1 MEETPC
7 QKPRLIAAV
16 KRYAFS
22 WMRRFC
28 KNLSTVVK
36 QITLNVLGDQSRAE
50 YQRTCALRE
59 HQVYRLMRSMVS
71 QLNGRLKGRRE
82 RFKLV
87 DEGDGLI
94 VEYSIWGI

>member
-1 MEETPC
+1 MSESSSYSNGQSIRVQLDTDILQE
-7 QKPRLIAAV
+7 LIYGSDADEQG
-16 KRYAFS
+16 RS
-22 WMRRFC
+22 
-28 KNLSTVVK
+28 
-36 QITLNVLGDQSRAE
+36 GDHSRAE

-71 QLNGRLKGRRE
+71 QFNGRLKGRRE

-94 VEYSIWGI
+94 VEYSI